1 MATKVQM
8 PGGTRRHGVGNRPF
22 ASYSIVRVDEKGAE
36 TQIGLTHRVEDEG
49 KTRWRAESGT
59 EQSGLFDVHREAVE
73 WLCGSRPS
81 PEAPKGGK
89 ATPEQLEA
97 AVAAKK
103 ERTRDL
109 KGQTPATPELGES
122 PESQPEPVPADH
134 DTRDKDGVEHE
145 DESHLDIDQ
154 AGPKPLAEA
163 LKESVEQAKQ
173 QAPKAPRGGGAASAR
188 RHTGKAA

>member
-36 TQIGLTHRVEDEG
+36 TQIGLTHRVEEDG

-97 AVAAKK
+97 AVKAKA
-103 ERTRDL
+103 ERAP
-109 KGQTPATPELGES
+109 KGSSSQTPATTGPGES
-122 PESQPEPVPADH
+122 PESQPEP
-134 DTRDKDGVEHE
+134 
-145 DESHLDIDQ
+145 
-154 AGPKPLAEA
+154 KPLTEA
-163 LKESVEQAKQ
+163 LAESVAQAKE
-173 QAPKAPRGGGAASAR
+173 APKAPRGGGAASAR
-188 RHTGKAA
+188 RHTRRAA